1 MSVYRAVLVVFAAFF
16 VTGSLCNDAPA
27 EGMHPALGRLLQ
39 STQAACNAESAD
51 GFQKVAESMQQI
63 FQCPAVVEIMQQLQD
78 KNLGDTFHNCSVE
91 RMLPCYDPLLDSIN
105 RCLTR
110 DGADNRRVL
119 QAIVREVLVLGCKN
133 RTTAADPK
141 VFYSCID
148 SLDSLVD
155 DCKAPFVNPSVPIS
169 GFNKSECSDL
179 EQSKSCVKEKL
190 TACGADVTVPGIS
203 AIYGAISSA
212 NQCGLA
218 PNEAE
223 HAEA

>member
-1 MSVYRAVLVVFAAFF
+1 
-16 VTGSLCNDAPA
+16 
-27 EGMHPALGRLLQ
+27 MHPALGRLLQ
-39 STQAACNAESAD
+39 STQAACNAGSAD

-63 FQCPAVVEIMQQLQD
+63 YQCPAVLEIMQQLQD

-133 RTTAADPK
+133 RTTAADRKNICSCCSESFRYMLDFSLLAK

-155 DCKAPFVNPSVPIS
+155 DCKAPFINPSVPIS
-169 GFNKSECSDL
+169 GFNESECRLVAGQVQVFD
-179 EQSKSCVKEKL
+179 
-190 TACGADVTVPGIS
+190 
-203 AIYGAISSA
+203 
-212 NQCGLA
+212 
-218 PNEAE
+218 
-223 HAEA
+223 